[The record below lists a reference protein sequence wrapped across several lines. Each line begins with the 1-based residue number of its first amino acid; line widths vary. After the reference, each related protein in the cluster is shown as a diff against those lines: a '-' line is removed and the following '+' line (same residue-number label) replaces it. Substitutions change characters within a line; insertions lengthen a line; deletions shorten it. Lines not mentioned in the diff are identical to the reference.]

1 MSFAK
6 KVVTTYSKSLF
17 QNLLTQSPTLST
29 YSNMDD
35 SSFGVST
42 TETNPETGISIEK
55 KSMADFSLSKI
66 AKPTTVP
73 LVSTIYTGGEEL
85 MLIRIA
91 FLSCKKVGD
100 FCKNPTN
107 NEEAKEKLLLK
118 LFPGLT
124 VTMRS
129 FLKVLSERSHISLL
143 PEICEEFQKILLKYK
158 KITQAKMTTG
168 SILEST
174 SGNLILNTLKKVT
187 GSEEILFT
195 VSYDPKLLG
204 GFILEYNSVALDASI
219 LKEFSLFFNDI

>member
-6 KVVTTYSKSLF
+6 KIVTTYSKSLF
-17 QNLLTQSPTLST
+17 QNLLLQSPTISA
-29 YSNMDD
+29 YSNMND
-35 SSFGVST
+35 SDFGNPII
-42 TETNPETGISIEK
+42 ETNVETGITTEK
-55 KSMADFSLSKI
+55 KTGVDFSLSKI
-66 AKPTTVP
+66 AKQTEIP
-73 LVSTIYTGGEEL
+73 LVSNIYTGGEEL

-91 FLSCKKVGD
+91 FVSCKKVGD

-107 NEEAKEKLLLK
+107 SEESKQKLLLK

-129 FLKVLSERSHISLL
+129 FLKVLAERSHISLL

-168 SILEST
+168 SILEVT
-174 SGNLILNTLKKVT
+174 SGNLILKTLKKVT
-187 GSEEILFT
+187 GSDEVLFT